1 MGLYDRDWYRE
12 SQKKKADWENA
23 KSTYERGV
31 RRHRRP
37 GLGDFAIAI
46 GALFVA
52 IGLINIAKSPRES
65 MESLTSW
72 LRLTPQ
78 PIAAV
83 SQPAFRQN
91 PPIEPQ
97 AGVSP
102 YRERSWSER
111 DPAPP
116 QVTTVIHNHI
126 HIQQAPP
133 AQTAAAPV
141 ESETHRRYLKLKE
154 KEDRCLYWKKHLA
167 RYDRNLAN
175 TNIDLY
181 CR

>member
-12 SQKKKADWENA
+12 SQKKKVDWENVR
-23 KSTYERGV
+23 STYERGM
-31 RRHRRP
+31 RRHRRA
-37 GLGDFAIAI
+37 GLGDFAIAV
-46 GALFVA
+46 GVLLVM
-52 IGLINIAKSPRES
+52 IGLVNIAKSPRES
-65 MESLTSW
+65 MQSLTEW
-72 LRLTPQ
+72 LKLKPQ

-83 SQPAFRQN
+83 SPPAFRQK
-91 PPIEPQ
+91 PPIQPQ
-97 AGVSP
+97 AAASP

-126 HIQQAPP
+126 YVQQAPP
-133 AQTAAAPV
+133 AQAAAAPV
-141 ESETHRRYLKLKE
+141 ESETHQRYLELKA

-167 RYDRNLAN
+167 RYDRDLAN
-175 TNIDLY
+175 TNIDFY